1 MKNRWV
7 LYDRVN
13 DSFLKYV
20 DNGETVFFDSEED
33 AKNECYGNE
42 EVLLY
47 EDNNFFRNK
56 SLLEETN

>member
-56 SLLEETN
+56 SLFEETN

>member
-47 EDNNFFRNK
+47 DESGFFRNK